1 MSRQIKMCEK
11 CQYPVC
17 KGSRFC
23 SRHHS
28 EAICEMN
35 KSGYLQK
42 TYPLRKFRGDEVKEN
57 LSETRRGL
65 DR

>member
-1 MSRQIKMCEK
+1 MSRQIKLCKK
-11 CQYPVC
+11 CQYPVR

-42 TYPLRKFRGDEVKEN
+42 TYHLNEFRAREAKEKI
-57 LSETRRGL
+57 SETSRGL